1 MEHLIDTTTL
11 PHRWL
16 IFLSFK
22 VNLSAIQSLN
32 GYLETIR
39 SRLVAA
45 DKRLATRPNNGDP
58 RLLELDFIVILDS
71 VTGKKK
77 KKDRPEDHTSRRR
90 VELLYPPANA
100 IQTVPSLYSHSRREL
115 LKLLKVAGL
124 DVPKDFVEMEAS
136 FLDNDDDDEM
146 GLNNDDYLSGRRTAA
161 SEKSPYEISR
171 DRFVRNIQWQNY
183 DRLYEKAVKDME
195 TDIMTEGLVQKYPG
209 RRRAVIAQI
218 LSRVTLQAA
227 IDVPTQLITFRRLSL
242 LLDEHFFN
250 FELEDHGKL
259 WESRCRIL
267 LCPARRNNSASALHR
282 RQEGGFVF
290 TVHPNMT
297 LTIHIPVDFRDEEFY
312 KEIDNSIWHF
322 YDLFEEDGMAELFPS
337 VA

>member
-1 MEHLIDTTTL
+1 
-11 PHRWL
+11 
-16 IFLSFK
+16 
-22 VNLSAIQSLN
+22 
-32 GYLETIR
+32 LETIR

-45 DKRLATRPNNGDP
+45 DQKLATRRPRGEDP
-58 RLLELDFIVILDS
+58 PVLELDFILTLDI

-77 KKDRPEDHTSRRR
+77 KNERLEDNTSRRR
-90 VELLYPPANA
+90 VELLYPPDS
-100 IQTVPSLYSHSRREL
+100 IQTVPHLYSSSRREL

-124 DVPKDFVEMEAS
+124 DAPKDFLEMEAP
-136 FLDNDDDDEM
+136 FDDDDDDDEDDDSTL
-146 GLNNDDYLSGRRTAA
+146 LNSDHRPSTNRA
-161 SEKSPYEISR
+161 SKYQKSPYEISR

-282 RQEGGFVF
+282 RKEGGFLF

-312 KEIDNSIWHF
+312 KEIDNNIWHF

-337 VA
+337 FA